1 MPSAQKGPYRHPNCH
16 LAHMCQC
23 ATTLRQHLELLRLIK
38 TLAVVQFETC
48 LCLSLL
54 IDVKVHSHLC
64 KMMLG
69 QSYKQWDVGQLL
81 PWSTM

>member
-1 MPSAQKGPYRHPNCH
+1 M
-16 LAHMCQC
+16 
-23 ATTLRQHLELLRLIK
+23 LRLIK

-48 LCLSLL
+48 LCLPLL